1 MEKGIYKRWTT
12 RLRIVR
18 AMQLPPRLL
27 DLTPVME
34 SCEYVSLHRLL
45 RRNTICLFEMFG
57 KIKNL
62 AEEKTLSDRT
72 KGRKNLLRFVFFS
85 FETMQNVERTKIFR
99 AKPILGLDIKGYEKC
114 KKLIETRNEEG
125 ICVFR
130 VKYSFGWDCSNL
142 IFLTAFRYKGK
153 GSKVTCT
160 AKGRVRSSVSIA
172 APSYEPRERSLA
184 NNR

>member
-1 MEKGIYKRWTT
+1 MTEGEKGGFEGRNHCYGKWNTEMESFLKGKWRKVYIKDERRDCGSYAQCNFR
-12 RLRIVR
+12 RV
-18 AMQLPPRLL
+18 

-99 AKPILGLDIKGYEKC
+99 AKPILRHKG
-114 KKLIETRNEEG
+114 IR
-125 ICVFR
+125 
-130 VKYSFGWDCSNL
+130 
-142 IFLTAFRYKGK
+142 
-153 GSKVTCT
+153 KV
-160 AKGRVRSSVSIA
+160 
-172 APSYEPRERSLA
+172 
-184 NNR
+184 